1 MNREEREND
10 VLEQLL
16 RESLASDAE
25 PAEDFT
31 ARLMEQVHR
40 TPQDKARKQPYQKIL
55 AALAAC
61 AVIAVAIPLI
71 MPRMGSQNAVS
82 ADSAAPEMQEEANG
96 ADTADD
102 RLVYSTAPTNG
113 GEEDFYTA
121 EQNDSRKQNYGA
133 GETVT
138 LTGQEAGEAREM
150 LDAMAVEPVSAEDG
164 SVTYDL
170 TREQAAAL
178 GETVEALHDIDGGV
192 TLILE
197 VAE

>member
-31 ARLMEQVHR
+31 ARLMEQVRR
-40 TPQDKARKQPYQKIL
+40 TPQEKARRQPYQKIL

-61 AVIAVAIPLI
+61 VVIAVAIPLV
-71 MPRMGSQNAVS
+71 MPRMGSQAATS
-82 ADSAAPEMQEEANG
+82 ADSAAPETLEEANG

-102 RLVYSTAPTNG
+102 RLVYSTAPTND
-113 GEEDFYTA
+113 GEEDFDTA
-121 EQNDSRKQNYGA
+121 GQQDRKQNCDA
-133 GETVT
+133 GEAVT
-138 LTGQEAGEAREM
+138 LTGQEAGEAREV

>member
-102 RLVYSTAPTNG
+102 RLVYSPAPTNG
-113 GEEDFYTA
+113 GEEDCDTA
-121 EQNDSRKQNYGA
+121 GQQDRKQNFVA
-133 GETVT
+133 GEAVT
-138 LTGQEAGEAREM
+138 LTGQEAGEAREV
-150 LDAMAVEPVSAEDG
+150 LDAMAVEPVSSEDG

>member
-31 ARLMEQVHR
+31 ARLMEQVRR
-40 TPQDKARKQPYQKIL
+40 TPQEKAKKQPYQKIL

-71 MPRMGSQNAVS
+71 MPRASNQAATS
-82 ADSAAPEMQEEANG
+82 ADSAAPEMWEEANG
-96 ADTADD
+96 ADTADNQ
-102 RLVYSTAPTNG
+102 LVYSTAPTNDS
-113 GEEDFYTA
+113 EEDFDA
-121 EQNDSRKQNYGA
+121 AGQQDRKQDYGA
-133 GETVT
+133 GDTVT
-138 LTGQEAGEAREM
+138 LTGQEAGEAREA
-150 LDAMAVEPVSAEDG
+150 LEAMAVEPVSAGDG
-164 SVTYDL
+164 SVVYDL

>member
-25 PAEDFT
+25 PAGDFT

-71 MPRMGSQNAVS
+71 MPRASNQAATS
-82 ADSAAPEMQEEANG
+82 ADSAAPEMWEEANG

-102 RLVYSTAPTNG
+102 QLVYSTAPTNSS
-113 GEEDFYTA
+113 EEDFDA
-121 EQNDSRKQNYGA
+121 AGQQDRKQDYGA
-133 GETVT
+133 GDTVT
-138 LTGQEAGEAREM
+138 LTGQEAGVAREA
-150 LDAMAVEPVSAEDG
+150 LEAMAVEPVSAGDG
-164 SVTYDL
+164 SVVYDL

-178 GETVEALHDIDGGV
+178 GETVEALHNIDGGV

>member
-25 PAEDFT
+25 PAGDFT

-71 MPRMGSQNAVS
+71 MPRASNQAATS
-82 ADSAAPEMQEEANG
+82 ADSAAPEMWEEANG

-102 RLVYSTAPTNG
+102 QLVYSTAPTNSS
-113 GEEDFYTA
+113 EEDFDA
-121 EQNDSRKQNYGA
+121 AGQQDRKQDYGA
-133 GETVT
+133 GDTVT
-138 LTGQEAGEAREM
+138 LTGQEAGVAREA
-150 LDAMAVEPVSAEDG
+150 LEAMAVEPVSAGDG
-164 SVTYDL
+164 SVVYDL

-178 GETVEALHDIDGGV
+178 GETVDALHDIDGGV

-197 VAE
+197 GVE

>member
-113 GEEDFYTA
+113 SEEDFDA
-121 EQNDSRKQNYGA
+121 AGQQDRKQDSGA

-138 LTGQEAGEAREM
+138 LTGQEAGVAREA
-150 LDAMAVEPVSAEDG
+150 LEAMAVEPVSAEDG

>member
-102 RLVYSTAPTNG
+102 RLVYSTAPTNDS
-113 GEEDFYTA
+113 EEDFDA
-121 EQNDSRKQNYGA
+121 AGQQDRKQDYGA
-133 GETVT
+133 GDTVT
-138 LTGQEAGEAREM
+138 LTGQEAGVAREA
-150 LDAMAVEPVSAEDG
+150 LEAMAVEPVSAGDG
-164 SVTYDL
+164 SVVYDL

-178 GETVEALHDIDGGV
+178 GETVDALHGIDGGV

-197 VAE
+197 VVE

>member
-113 GEEDFYTA
+113 DEEDFDTA
-121 EQNDSRKQNYGA
+121 GQQDRKQNFGA
-133 GETVT
+133 GEAVT
-138 LTGQEAGEAREM
+138 LTGQEAGEAREV

>member
-71 MPRMGSQNAVS
+71 MPRASNQAATS
-82 ADSAAPEMQEEANG
+82 ADSAAPEMWEEANG

-102 RLVYSTAPTNG
+102 QLVYSTAPTNSS
-113 GEEDFYTA
+113 EEDFDA
-121 EQNDSRKQNYGA
+121 AGQQDRKQDYGA
-133 GETVT
+133 GDTVT
-138 LTGQEAGEAREM
+138 LTGQEAGVAREA
-150 LDAMAVEPVSAEDG
+150 LEAMAVEPVSAGDG
-164 SVTYDL
+164 SVVYDL

-178 GETVEALHDIDGGV
+178 GETVEALHNIDGGV

-197 VAE
+197 VVE

>member
-31 ARLMEQVHR
+31 ARLMEQVRR
-40 TPQDKARKQPYQKIL
+40 TPQEKARKQPYQKIL

-61 AVIAVAIPLI
+61 AVIAVAIPLV
-71 MPRMGSQNAVS
+71 MPRASNQAATS
-82 ADSAAPEMQEEANG
+82 ADSAAPEMWEEANG

-102 RLVYSTAPTNG
+102 QLVYSTAPTNSS
-113 GEEDFYTA
+113 EEDFDA
-121 EQNDSRKQNYGA
+121 AGQQDRKQDYGA
-133 GETVT
+133 GDTVT
-138 LTGQEAGEAREM
+138 LTGQEAGVAQEALE
-150 LDAMAVEPVSAEDG
+150 AMAVEPISTGDG

-178 GETVEALHDIDGGV
+178 GETVDALHGIDGGV

-197 VAE
+197 VVE

>member
-31 ARLMEQVHR
+31 ARLMEQVRR
-40 TPQDKARKQPYQKIL
+40 TPQEKARRQPYQKIL

-113 GEEDFYTA
+113 GEEDFDTA
-121 EQNDSRKQNYGA
+121 GQQDRKQNCDA
-133 GETVT
+133 GEAVT
-138 LTGQEAGEAREM
+138 LTGQEAGEAREV
-150 LDAMAVEPVSAEDG
+150 LDAMAVEPVSSEDG

>member
-40 TPQDKARKQPYQKIL
+40 TPQEKARKQPYQKIL

-102 RLVYSTAPTNG
+102 RLVYSTAPTNSS
-113 GEEDFYTA
+113 EEDFDA
-121 EQNDSRKQNYGA
+121 AGQQDRKQDSGA

-138 LTGQEAGEAREM
+138 LTGQEAGVAREA
-150 LDAMAVEPVSAEDG
+150 LEAMAVEPVSAGDG
-164 SVTYDL
+164 SVVYDL

>member
-113 GEEDFYTA
+113 GEEDFDTA
-121 EQNDSRKQNYGA
+121 GQQDRKQNYGA

-138 LTGQEAGEAREM
+138 LTGQEAGEAREV
-150 LDAMAVEPVSAEDG
+150 LDAMAVEPVSAGDG

>member
-25 PAEDFT
+25 PAGDFT
-31 ARLMEQVHR
+31 ARLMEQVRR
-40 TPQDKARKQPYQKIL
+40 TPQEKAKKQPYQKIL

-61 AVIAVAIPLI
+61 AVIAVAIPLV
-71 MPRMGSQNAVS
+71 MPRMGNQAATS
-82 ADSAAPEMQEEANG
+82 ADSAAPEMWEEANG

-102 RLVYSTAPTNG
+102 QLVYSTAPTNDS
-113 GEEDFYTA
+113 EEDFDA
-121 EQNDSRKQNYGA
+121 AGQQDRKQDYGA
-133 GETVT
+133 GDTVT
-138 LTGQEAGEAREM
+138 LTGQEAGVAREA
-150 LDAMAVEPVSAEDG
+150 LEAMAVEPVSTGDG
-164 SVTYDL
+164 SVVYDL

-178 GETVEALHDIDGGV
+178 GETVEALHDSDGGV

>member
-82 ADSAAPEMQEEANG
+82 ADSAAPETLEEANG

-113 GEEDFYTA
+113 GEEDFDTA
-121 EQNDSRKQNYGA
+121 GQQDRKQNFGA
-133 GETVT
+133 GEAVT
-138 LTGQEAGEAREM
+138 LTGQEAGEAREV

>member
-31 ARLMEQVHR
+31 ARLMEQVRR
-40 TPQDKARKQPYQKIL
+40 TPQEKAKKQPYQKIL

-61 AVIAVAIPLI
+61 AVIAAAIPLV
-71 MPRMGSQNAVS
+71 MPRMGNQAATS
-82 ADSAAPEMQEEANG
+82 ADSAAPEMWEEANG
-96 ADTADD
+96 ADTADNQ
-102 RLVYSTAPTNG
+102 LVYSTAPTNDS
-113 GEEDFYTA
+113 EEDFDA
-121 EQNDSRKQNYGA
+121 AGQQDRKQDYGA
-133 GETVT
+133 GDTVT
-138 LTGQEAGEAREM
+138 LTGQEAGVAREA
-150 LDAMAVEPVSAEDG
+150 LEAMAVEPVSAGDG

>member
-1 MNREEREND
+1 MNREVREND

-31 ARLMEQVHR
+31 ARLMEQVRR
-40 TPQDKARKQPYQKIL
+40 TPQDKAKKQPYQKIL

-61 AVIAVAIPLI
+61 AVIAAAIPLV
-71 MPRMGSQNAVS
+71 MPRMGSQAPTS

-113 GEEDFYTA
+113 GEEDFDTA
-121 EQNDSRKQNYGA
+121 GQQDRKQNYGA

-138 LTGQEAGEAREM
+138 LTGQEAGEAREV
-150 LDAMAVEPVSAEDG
+150 LDAMAVEPVSSEDG

>member
-31 ARLMEQVHR
+31 ARLMEQVRR
-40 TPQDKARKQPYQKIL
+40 TPQEKARRQPYQKIL

-61 AVIAVAIPLI
+61 VVIAVAIPLV
-71 MPRMGSQNAVS
+71 MPRMGSQAATS
-82 ADSAAPEMQEEANG
+82 ADSAAPETLEEANG
-96 ADTADD
+96 AYTA
-102 RLVYSTAPTNG
+102 YSTAPTND
-113 GEEDFYTA
+113 GEEDFDTA
-121 EQNDSRKQNYGA
+121 GQQDRKQNCDA
-133 GETVT
+133 GEAVT
-138 LTGQEAGEAREM
+138 LTGQEAGEAREV
-150 LDAMAVEPVSAEDG
+150 LDAMAVEPVSSEDG

-197 VAE
+197 VVE

>member
-102 RLVYSTAPTNG
+102 RLVYSTAPING
-113 GEEDFYTA
+113 GEEDFDTA
-121 EQNDSRKQNYGA
+121 GQQDRKQNFGA
-133 GETVT
+133 GEAVT
-138 LTGQEAGEAREM
+138 LTGQEAGEAREV

>member
-61 AVIAVAIPLI
+61 AVIAVAIPLV
-71 MPRMGSQNAVS
+71 MPRMGSQAPTS
-82 ADSAAPEMQEEANG
+82 ADCAPQEVLENANG
-96 ADTADD
+96 AGTADD
-102 RLVYSTAPTNG
+102 QLVYSTAPTNSS
-113 GEEDFYTA
+113 EEDFDA
-121 EQNDSRKQNYGA
+121 AGQQDRKQDYGA
-133 GETVT
+133 GDTVT
-138 LTGQEAGEAREM
+138 LTGQEAGVAREA
-150 LDAMAVEPVSAEDG
+150 LEAMAVEPVSAGDG
-164 SVTYDL
+164 SVVYDL

-178 GETVEALHDIDGGV
+178 GETVEALHNIDGGV

-197 VAE
+197 VVE

>member
-31 ARLMEQVHR
+31 ARLMEQVRR
-40 TPQDKARKQPYQKIL
+40 TPQEKAKKQPYQKIL

-96 ADTADD
+96 ADTADNQ
-102 RLVYSTAPTNG
+102 LVYSTAPTNG
-113 GEEDFYTA
+113 GEEDFDTA
-121 EQNDSRKQNYGA
+121 GQQDRKQNFGA
-133 GETVT
+133 GEAVT
-138 LTGQEAGEAREM
+138 LTGQEAGEAREV

>member
-25 PAEDFT
+25 PAGDFT

-71 MPRMGSQNAVS
+71 MPRASNQAATS
-82 ADSAAPEMQEEANG
+82 ADSAAPEMWEEANG

-102 RLVYSTAPTNG
+102 QLVYSTAPTNSS
-113 GEEDFYTA
+113 EEDFDA
-121 EQNDSRKQNYGA
+121 AGQQDRKQDYGA
-133 GETVT
+133 GDTVT
-138 LTGQEAGEAREM
+138 LTGQEAGEAREV
-150 LDAMAVEPVSAEDG
+150 LDAMAVEPVSAGDG
-164 SVTYDL
+164 SVVYDL

-178 GETVEALHDIDGGV
+178 GETVEALHNIDGGV

-197 VAE
+197 VVE

>member
-61 AVIAVAIPLI
+61 AVIAAAIPLV
-71 MPRMGSQNAVS
+71 MPRASNQAATS
-82 ADSAAPEMQEEANG
+82 ADSAAPEMWEEANG
-96 ADTADD
+96 ADTA
-102 RLVYSTAPTNG
+102 YSTAPTND
-113 GEEDFYTA
+113 GEEDFGTA
-121 EQNDSRKQNYGA
+121 GQQDRKQDYGA

-138 LTGQEAGEAREM
+138 LTGQEAGVAREA
-150 LDAMAVEPVSAEDG
+150 LEAMAVEPVSAGDG
-164 SVTYDL
+164 SVVYDL
-170 TREQAAAL
+170 TLEQAAAL
-178 GETVEALHDIDGGV
+178 GETVDALHGIDGGV

-197 VAE
+197 VVE

>member
-31 ARLMEQVHR
+31 ARLMEQVRR
-40 TPQDKARKQPYQKIL
+40 TPQEKAKKQPYQKIL

-61 AVIAVAIPLI
+61 AVIAVAIPLV
-71 MPRMGSQNAVS
+71 MPRMGNQAATS
-82 ADSAAPEMQEEANG
+82 ADSAAPEMWEEANG
-96 ADTADD
+96 ADTADNQ
-102 RLVYSTAPTNG
+102 LVYSTAPTNSS
-113 GEEDFYTA
+113 EEDFDA
-121 EQNDSRKQNYGA
+121 AGQQDRKQDYGA
-133 GETVT
+133 GDTVT
-138 LTGQEAGEAREM
+138 LTGQEAGVAREA
-150 LDAMAVEPVSAEDG
+150 LEAMAVEPVSAGDG
-164 SVTYDL
+164 SVVYDL

-178 GETVEALHDIDGGV
+178 GETVEALHGINGGV

-197 VAE
+197 VVE

>member
-10 VLEQLL
+10 VLEQIL

-31 ARLMEQVHR
+31 ARLMEQVRR
-40 TPQDKARKQPYQKIL
+40 TPQEKAKKQPYQKIL

-61 AVIAVAIPLI
+61 AVIAAAIPLV
-71 MPRMGSQNAVS
+71 MPRASNQAATS
-82 ADSAAPEMQEEANG
+82 ADSAAPEMWEEANG

-102 RLVYSTAPTNG
+102 QLVYSTAPTNDS
-113 GEEDFYTA
+113 EEDFDA
-121 EQNDSRKQNYGA
+121 AGQQDRKQDYGA
-133 GETVT
+133 GDTVT
-138 LTGQEAGEAREM
+138 LTGQEAGVAREA
-150 LDAMAVEPVSAEDG
+150 LEAMAVEPVSAEDG

>member
-25 PAEDFT
+25 PAGDFT
-31 ARLMEQVHR
+31 ARLMEQVRR
-40 TPQDKARKQPYQKIL
+40 TPQEKARRQPYQKIL

-61 AVIAVAIPLI
+61 AVIAVAIPLV
-71 MPRMGSQNAVS
+71 MPRASNQAATS
-82 ADSAAPEMQEEANG
+82 ADSAAPEMWEEANG

-102 RLVYSTAPTNG
+102 QLVYSTAPTNG
-113 GEEDFYTA
+113 GEEDFDA
-121 EQNDSRKQNYGA
+121 AGQQDRKQDYGA
-133 GETVT
+133 GDTVT
-138 LTGQEAGEAREM
+138 LTGQEAGVAREA
-150 LDAMAVEPVSAEDG
+150 LEAMAVEPVSAEDG

>member
-31 ARLMEQVHR
+31 ARLMEQVRR
-40 TPQDKARKQPYQKIL
+40 TPQEKARKQPYQKIL

-61 AVIAVAIPLI
+61 AVIAAAIPLV
-71 MPRMGSQNAVS
+71 MPRASNQAATS
-82 ADSAAPEMQEEANG
+82 ADSAAPEMWEEANG
-96 ADTADD
+96 ADTADNQ
-102 RLVYSTAPTNG
+102 LVYSTAPTNDS
-113 GEEDFYTA
+113 EENFDA
-121 EQNDSRKQNYGA
+121 AGQQDRKQDYGA
-133 GETVT
+133 GDTVT
-138 LTGQEAGEAREM
+138 LTGQEAGEAREA
-150 LDAMAVEPVSAEDG
+150 LEAMAVEPVSAGDG
-164 SVTYDL
+164 SVVYDL

-178 GETVEALHDIDGGV
+178 GETVEALHNIDGGV

>member
-25 PAEDFT
+25 PAGDFT
-31 ARLMEQVHR
+31 ARLMEQVR
-40 TPQDKARKQPYQKIL
+40 CTPQEKARKQPYQKIL

-113 GEEDFYTA
+113 GEEDFDTA
-121 EQNDSRKQNYGA
+121 GQQDRKQNCDA
-133 GETVT
+133 GEAVT
-138 LTGQEAGEAREM
+138 LTGQEAGEAREV
-150 LDAMAVEPVSAEDG
+150 LDAMAVEPVSAGDG
-164 SVTYDL
+164 SVVYDL

>member
-31 ARLMEQVHR
+31 ARLMEQVRR
-40 TPQDKARKQPYQKIL
+40 TPQEKAKKQPYQKIL

-71 MPRMGSQNAVS
+71 MPRASNQAATS
-82 ADSAAPEMQEEANG
+82 ADSAAPEMWEEANG

-102 RLVYSTAPTNG
+102 QLVYSTAPTNSS
-113 GEEDFYTA
+113 EEDFDA
-121 EQNDSRKQNYGA
+121 AGQQDRKQDYGA
-133 GETVT
+133 GDTVT
-138 LTGQEAGEAREM
+138 LTGQEAGVAREA
-150 LDAMAVEPVSAEDG
+150 LEAMAVEPVSAGDG
-164 SVTYDL
+164 SVVYDL

-178 GETVEALHDIDGGV
+178 GETVEALHNIDGGV

-197 VAE
+197 VVE

>member
-31 ARLMEQVHR
+31 ARLMEQVRR
-40 TPQDKARKQPYQKIL
+40 TPQEKARRQPYQKIL

-113 GEEDFYTA
+113 GEEDFDTA
-121 EQNDSRKQNYGA
+121 GQQDRKQNFGA
-133 GETVT
+133 GEAVT
-138 LTGQEAGEAREM
+138 LTGQEAGEAREV

>member
-113 GEEDFYTA
+113 GEEDFDTA
-121 EQNDSRKQNYGA
+121 GQQDRKQNFGA
-133 GETVT
+133 GEAVT
-138 LTGQEAGEAREM
+138 LTGQEAGEAREV
-150 LDAMAVEPVSAEDG
+150 LGAMAVEPVSAGDG

>member
-113 GEEDFYTA
+113 GEEDFDTA
-121 EQNDSRKQNYGA
+121 GQQDRKQNFGA
-133 GETVT
+133 GEAVT
-138 LTGQEAGEAREM
+138 LTGQEAGEAREV
-150 LDAMAVEPVSAEDG
+150 LDAMAVDPVSAGDG
-164 SVTYDL
+164 SVVYDL

-197 VAE
+197 VVE

>member
-31 ARLMEQVHR
+31 ARLMEQVRR
-40 TPQDKARKQPYQKIL
+40 TPQEKAKKQPYWKIL

-113 GEEDFYTA
+113 GEEDFDTA
-121 EQNDSRKQNYGA
+121 GQQDRKQNFGA
-133 GETVT
+133 GEAVT
-138 LTGQEAGEAREM
+138 LTGQEAGEAREV
-150 LDAMAVEPVSAEDG
+150 LDAMAVEPVSAGDG
-164 SVTYDL
+164 SVVYDL

-178 GETVEALHDIDGGV
+178 GETVDALHGIDGGV

-197 VAE
+197 VVE

>member
-102 RLVYSTAPTNG
+102 RLVYSTAPTND
-113 GEEDFYTA
+113 GEEDFDTA
-121 EQNDSRKQNYGA
+121 GQQDRKQNCDA
-133 GETVT
+133 GEAVT
-138 LTGQEAGEAREM
+138 LTGQEAGEAREV

>member
-113 GEEDFYTA
+113 GEEDFDTA
-121 EQNDSRKQNYGA
+121 GQQDRKQDSGA

-138 LTGQEAGEAREM
+138 LTGQEAGVAREA
-150 LDAMAVEPVSAEDG
+150 LEAMAVEPVSAEDG

>member
-31 ARLMEQVHR
+31 ARLMEQVRR
-40 TPQDKARKQPYQKIL
+40 TPQDKAKKQPYQKIL

-61 AVIAVAIPLI
+61 AVIAAAIPLV
-71 MPRMGSQNAVS
+71 MPRMGSQAATS

-113 GEEDFYTA
+113 GEEDFDTA
-121 EQNDSRKQNYGA
+121 GQQDRKQNFGA
-133 GETVT
+133 GEAVT
-138 LTGQEAGEAREM
+138 LTGQEAGEAREV
-150 LDAMAVEPVSAEDG
+150 LDAMAVEPVSAGDG
-164 SVTYDL
+164 SVVYDL

>member
-31 ARLMEQVHR
+31 ARLMEQVRR
-40 TPQDKARKQPYQKIL
+40 TPQEKAKKQPYQKIL

-61 AVIAVAIPLI
+61 AVIAAAIPLV
-71 MPRMGSQNAVS
+71 MPRASNQAATS
-82 ADSAAPEMQEEANG
+82 ADSAAPEMWEEANG

-102 RLVYSTAPTNG
+102 QLVYSTAPTNSS
-113 GEEDFYTA
+113 EEDFDA
-121 EQNDSRKQNYGA
+121 AGQQDRKQDYGA

-138 LTGQEAGEAREM
+138 LTGQEAGEAREA
-150 LDAMAVEPVSAEDG
+150 LEAMAVEPVSAGDG
-164 SVTYDL
+164 SVVYDL

-178 GETVEALHDIDGGV
+178 GETVEALHNIDGGV

-197 VAE
+197 VVE

>member
-31 ARLMEQVHR
+31 ARLMEQVRR
-40 TPQDKARKQPYQKIL
+40 TPQEKARRQPYQKIL

-61 AVIAVAIPLI
+61 VVIAVAIPLV
-71 MPRMGSQNAVS
+71 MPRMGSQAATS
-82 ADSAAPEMQEEANG
+82 ADSAAPETLEEANG
-96 ADTADD
+96 ADTA
-102 RLVYSTAPTNG
+102 YSTAPTND
-113 GEEDFYTA
+113 GEEDLDTA
-121 EQNDSRKQNYGA
+121 GQQDRKQDYGA
-133 GETVT
+133 GEAVT
-138 LTGQEAGEAREM
+138 LTGQEAGEAREA
-150 LDAMAVEPVSAEDG
+150 LDAMAVEPVSAGDG